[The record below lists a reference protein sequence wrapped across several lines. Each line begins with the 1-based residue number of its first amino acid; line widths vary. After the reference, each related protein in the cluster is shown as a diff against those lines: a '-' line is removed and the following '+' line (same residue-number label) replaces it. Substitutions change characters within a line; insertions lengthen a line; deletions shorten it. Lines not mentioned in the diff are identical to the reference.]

1 MIILNKL
8 DNKEQVYSA
17 LLTDG
22 EIRLYSSFFGRFFKK
37 ETEAD
42 KAAKAKKG
50 AVEYAS
56 GKGYAD
62 KAVQEN
68 GMEHLLRRKQGLSY
82 DQGAID
88 KMIQSNEA
96 RGRGISK
103 SSAKQTTE
111 KVSQG
116 LGKKALKYGGGA
128 AVLGGAAYGGYKYLQ
143 GRKQKS
149 YTRYDDS
156 DILKQTK
163 DSDILAEQKRS
174 NTGSYLGALGTAATG
189 AAAGATIG
197 GTVGAFRGL
206 RRGGKGFIG
215 GMKSGGAKGALA
227 LGAISGVAALASGRK
242 QREDNQFYNKRLD
255 YAQKQARRREQRD
268 WKNNMTNRVS
278 YTY

>member
-1 MIILNKL
+1 MIVLNKL
-8 DNKEQVYSA
+8 EDNQ
-17 LLTDG
+17 
-22 EIRLYSSFFGRFFKK
+22 RLYSAMLSDEELRMYSIFGFFKSA
-37 ETEAD
+37 EE
-42 KAAKAKKG
+42 KAADAVKKRGEWYERNGGFTDEIKKG
-50 AVEYAS
+50 LEE
-56 GKGYAD
+56 
-62 KAVQEN
+62 QEKK
-68 GMEHLLRRKQGLSY
+68 RRGLSF
-82 DQGAID
+82 DQGKID
-88 KMIQSNEA
+88 RLANINDA
-96 RGRGISK
+96 AGRGLNPPK
-103 SSAKQTTE
+103 SGGGGYYSPK
-111 KVSQG
+111 KVSKG
-116 LGKKALKYGGGA
+116 LGKKILKYGGGA

-227 LGAISGVAALASGRK
+227 LGAISGVAALAAGRK
-242 QREDNQFYNKRLD
+242 QREDNRFYNKRLA
-255 YAQKQARRREQRD
+255 YAQQQARRREQRD